1 MAGAVFHCSSGGNQ
15 SLPDHLTAKD
25 SIRTMILGEASKQIL
40 FYVLKV
46 ELFKYGVSQCH
57 GFRVFPAP
65 WIKLNKVQK
74 MWHNAFLCNIH
85 MTQKT

>member
-40 FYVLKV
+40 FHMLKV
-46 ELFKYGVSQCH
+46 ELFEYGFSQCH
-57 GFRVFPAP
+57 GFRVCPAP
-65 WIKLNKVQK
+65 
-74 MWHNAFLCNIH
+74 
-85 MTQKT
+85 